1 MNEDRNNAAGAAASI
16 LGKKLK
22 QKILLAL
29 APVALYALLGLF
41 ALIAVIAIFQNFNS
55 AFAILTGG
63 DPFATSS
70 EYDTPKTG
78 MDVAN
83 DVVDSYNDPNNTT
96 SVLDACDV
104 STSFTD
110 WLSNVFLGTI
120 NNRCQLIDYIQSVA
134 NKKEDKLDFKLDR
147 GLIIGTFLY
156 TYVNQSNEDLV
167 NDKGEVLDASD
178 PLKILDLAIADKNN
192 LKISQD
198 SIDEL
203 FERQIA
209 TTQYISLTWGV
220 VKSDVT
226 SEPVYENGVVKTPGQ
241 KTEYYGCI
249 TKKETHKELDIYQ
262 YNIFLRGGLAPVGVI
277 NEALNTNLT
286 TPSLNIPKQSGR
298 EQEGYITAKSYQKVL
313 ENATG
318 LCTAGDF
325 TPEPETT
332 EDYVVTKEL
341 IGSNGKEGSTTYVTM
356 SSSQDFISKIVSE
369 NLNEYEKYLEAADPS
384 TQQKDNLE
392 IIDYQ
397 KGFIYENFSLIKENW
412 HDTNSPKNIEKSVID
427 INTNAVHMNEA
438 LNYPSTDLFGVGSR
452 STENNPVVVGDEA
465 QLLGNFV
472 YSVTSP
478 FGMRIHPV
486 EGGYKMHNGID
497 LAGYQ
502 IGGKGIYSWKPGKVS
517 YAGYDS
523 SCGYMVTIQHET
535 LGEAADVFTTTY
547 CHMQTKPFVST
558 GDKVAAGTL
567 LGKVGT
573 TGSSTGDHL
582 HFGIRVNGVS
592 KDPACIVTELK
603 GHCKS

>member
-16 LGKKLK
+16 LSKKLK

-55 AFAILTGG
+55 AFAVLTGG

-70 EYDTPKTG
+70 DYDTPNTG

-83 DVVDSYNDPNNTT
+83 DVVASYNDPDKTT

-120 NNRCQLIDYIQSVA
+120 NNRCQLIAYIQESA
-134 NKKEDKLDFKLDR
+134 NDYEKDLDFKVDR
-147 GLIIGTFLY
+147 GLIIGTFVY
-156 TYVNQSNEDLV
+156 TYVNQSKDELV
-167 NDKGEVLDASD
+167 DEYGNVLDASD
-178 PLKILDLAIADKNN
+178 PLKILDLATSEVTD
-192 LKISQD
+192 LKIKKD
-198 SIDEL
+198 KIDEL
-203 FERQIA
+203 FDNQI
-209 TTQYISLTWGV
+209 TTTNYISLTWGV
-220 VKSDVT
+220 VKSEVT
-226 SEPVYENGVVKTPGQ
+226 SDPVYKDGKVVTLGTKTD
-241 KTEYYGCI
+241 YYGCI
-249 TKKETHKELDIYQ
+249 TKSVTHKELDINK
-262 YNIFLRGGLAPVGVI
+262 YNIYLRGGDDATGASNILPNG
-277 NEALNTNLT
+277 LT
-286 TPSLNIPKQSGR
+286 TPSLNVIKD
-298 EQEGYITAKSYQKVL
+298 GYIPAKTYQKVL

-318 LCTAGDF
+318 LCTAGSF
-325 TPEPETT
+325 TPSPETT
-332 EDYVVTKEL
+332 DDYVVTKTL
-341 IGSNGKEGSTTYVTM
+341 IESNGKEGSTTYVTM

-369 NLNEYEKYLEAADPS
+369 NLNDYEKYLEAADPS

-392 IIDYQ
+392 IIDYK
-397 KGFIYENFSLIKENW
+397 KGFIYDKFSLISENW
-412 HDTNSPKNIEKSVID
+412 HDTYSPKNIEKSVID

-452 STENNPVVVGDEA
+452 NAGNNPVVVGDEA
-465 QLLGNFV
+465 QLLGKFE

-497 LAGYQ
+497 LSGYQ
-502 IGGKGIYSWKPGKVS
+502 IGGKEIYSWKPGKVS

-523 SCGYMVTIQHET
+523 SCGYMVTIEHET
-535 LGEAADVFTTTY
+535 LGEETDTFTTTY

-558 GDKVAAGTL
+558 GDKVVAGTL